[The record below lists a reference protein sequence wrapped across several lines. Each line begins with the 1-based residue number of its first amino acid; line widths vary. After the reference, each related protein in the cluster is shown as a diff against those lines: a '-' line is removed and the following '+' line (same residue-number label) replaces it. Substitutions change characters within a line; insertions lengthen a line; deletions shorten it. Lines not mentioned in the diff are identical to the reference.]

1 MKRYPYIFATAVA
14 TLLAIVVWLCIPK
27 KYTAITKLSDEYKET
42 ELAIGFNTV
51 RAHLKDA
58 LGGANT
64 GINDMEIYCRILKTE
79 DFARSI
85 AQKKIAR
92 RGNRETGRQGVQDIT
107 YGEYLNEKDTIE
119 AVLDNIN
126 YNYSNKQATL
136 AISFTDKDPLI
147 AAQMLDSV
155 TVHLQEIITHYRQSN
170 ARTALLN
177 AQTSLDAAKE
187 KYKEAQTKYNTF
199 ADSHTTLSSPIEEQE
214 EQALAKE
221 CKTAYSIY
229 DKAAVEYAR
238 QQALKQRA
246 YLSFAVIQNNTVPE
260 KANNHLMGYI
270 ISFVVISLF
279 ITFVTT
285 AFYKRRITLELK
297 GLGDFFSPLT
307 LTIAIW
313 AIILGLY
320 YALETDL
327 YPITRQFYYCFIIW
341 IPIFLICTTVI
352 YSLSSEQKPNVTAA
366 DGIDYNKYTFYTFFI
381 ISLIITPLYV
391 YRVIQIVT
399 MFGTEDLMTNI
410 RTLALYG
417 EGQGILNYS
426 VVINQALFVV
436 ALWAHPRVPTWQVV
450 ILGIACLM
458 NSLAIMEKGSMFF
471 VFVSSVFVLF
481 EKKVIKIRSILIF
494 SVIIFIVFYLFN
506 LGRAGE
512 GSDYQKEETILDF
525 FIMYVLSPPVAFC
538 QLPEEVTPQ
547 FGTNTFEVV
556 YLFLSRLGIG
566 DFIVKDKLQE
576 FVFVPVS
583 TNVYTIF
590 QPFFIDFGYRGIAVF
605 AGIYGCIIGW
615 IYRLYKNGNGVGACL
630 YTYAVYV
637 LLLQF
642 YQENVFYSLVF
653 VLQFTF
659 FIVLFTQ
666 KKIKLS
672 L

>member
-1 MKRYPYIFATAVA
+1 
-14 TLLAIVVWLCIPK
+14 
-27 KYTAITKLSDEYKET
+27 
-42 ELAIGFNTV
+42 
-51 RAHLKDA
+51 
-58 LGGANT
+58 
-64 GINDMEIYCRILKTE
+64 MEIYCKILKTE

-85 AQKKIAR
+85 SHKLVPGK
-92 RGNRETGRQGVQDIT
+92 GMT

-119 AVLDNIN
+119 SIKDNIN

-136 AISFTDKDPLI
+136 AISFTDKDPVV

-155 TVHLQEIITHYRQSN
+155 TAHLQTIITHYRQSN

-177 AQTSLDAAKE
+177 AQASVNAAKE
-187 KYKEAQTKYNTF
+187 KYKEAQAKYNTF
-199 ADSHTTLSSPIEEQE
+199 ADSHTTLSSSIEKQE

-229 DKAAVEYAR
+229 HKAAVEYAR

-246 YLSFAVIQNNTVPE
+246 YLSFAVIKNNTVPE
-260 KANNHLMGYI
+260 KPDNRLMGYI
-270 ISFVVISLF
+270 ISFVIISIF
-279 ITFVTT
+279 ITFTT
-285 AFYKRRITLELK
+285 TKLYKRRSALELK

-313 AIILGLY
+313 CLILGLY
-320 YALETDL
+320 YAMDTDL
-327 YPITRQFYYCFIIW
+327 YPITKQFYFCFLIW
-341 IPIFLICTTVI
+341 IPIFLICTSVI
-352 YSLSSEQKPNVTAA
+352 YSLSSEQRPNAVAA
-366 DGIDYNKYTFYTFFI
+366 DGIDYNKYTFYLFLL

-410 RTLALYG
+410 RTLAIYG

-436 ALWAHPRVPTWQVV
+436 ALWAHPKVPTWQVV

-494 SVIIFIVFYLFN
+494 SVILFIVFYLLN

-547 FGTNTFEVV
+547 FGTNTFEVI

-630 YTYAVYV
+630 YTYTIYV

-666 KKIKLS
+666 KRIKLS

>member
-1 MKRYPYIFATAVA
+1 MKRYPYISAIAAA
-14 TLLAIVVWLCIPK
+14 TLLAIVVWLCVPG

-58 LGGANT
+58 LGGANS
-64 GINDMEIYCRILKTE
+64 GINDMEIYCKILKTE

-85 AQKKIAR
+85 SHMQLAEKSM
-92 RGNRETGRQGVQDIT
+92 T

-119 AVLDNIN
+119 AVQDNIN

-136 AISFTDKDPLI
+136 TVSFADKDPVI

-155 TVHLQEIITHYRQSN
+155 TAHLQEIITHYRQSN
-170 ARTALLN
+170 AQAALLN
-177 AQTSLDAAKE
+177 AQANVNAAKE
-187 KYKEAQTKYNTF
+187 KYKEAQARYNTF
-199 ADSHTTLSSPIEEQE
+199 AESHTNPSSPIEEQE

-229 DKAAVEYAR
+229 HKAAVEYSR
-238 QQALKQRA
+238 QLALKQRA

-260 KANNHLMGYI
+260 KPDNRLMGYI
-270 ISFVVISLF
+270 FSFVLISIF

-285 AFYKRRITLELK
+285 SYCKRRNTFELK

-327 YPITRQFYYCFIIW
+327 YPITKQFYLCFIIW
-341 IPIFLICTTVI
+341 IPIFLICTSVI
-352 YSLSSEQKPNVTAA
+352 YALSSEQKPKTVAV
-366 DGIDYNKYTFYTFFI
+366 DGIDYNKYTFYFFFI
-381 ISLIITPLYV
+381 VSLIITPLYV

-436 ALWAHPRVPTWQVV
+436 ALWAHPKVPTWQVV

-481 EKKVIKIRSILIF
+481 EKKVIKIRSILLF
-494 SVIIFIVFYLFN
+494 SVILFIVFYLFN

-547 FGTNTFEVV
+547 FGTNTFEVI

-615 IYRLYKNGNGVGACL
+615 IYRQYKNGNGVGACL

-653 VLQFTF
+653 VLQFSF

-666 KKIKLS
+666 KRIKLS

>member
-1 MKRYPYIFATAVA
+1 MKRYPYISATAVA
-14 TLLAIVVWLCIPK
+14 TLLAIVVWLCVPK

-42 ELAIGFNTV
+42 ELAIGFNTI

-58 LGGANT
+58 LGGANS
-64 GINDMEIYCRILKTE
+64 GINDMEIYCKILKTE

-85 AQKKIAR
+85 SHKQVPGK
-92 RGNRETGRQGVQDIT
+92 GMT

-119 AVLDNIN
+119 AIQDNIN

-136 AISFTDKDPLI
+136 AISFADKDPVI

-155 TVHLQEIITHYRQSN
+155 TVHLQKIITQYRQSN
-170 ARTALLN
+170 AQTALLN
-177 AQTSLDAAKE
+177 AQASVNAAKE
-187 KYKEAQTKYNTF
+187 KYKESLAKYNTF
-199 ADSHTTLSSPIEEQE
+199 AESHTNLSSPIEEQE
-214 EQALAKE
+214 EQALANE

-229 DKAAVEYAR
+229 QKAATEYAR

-260 KANNHLMGYI
+260 KPDNRLTGYI
-270 ISFVVISLF
+270 ISFVIISIF

-285 AFYKRRITLELK
+285 SYCKRRNTFELK

-327 YPITRQFYYCFIIW
+327 YPITKQFYLCFIIW
-341 IPIFLICTTVI
+341 IPIFLICTSVI
-352 YSLSSEQKPNVTAA
+352 YALSSEQKPKTVAV
-366 DGIDYNKYTFYTFFI
+366 DGIDYNKYTFYFFFI
-381 ISLIITPLYV
+381 VSLIITPLYV

-436 ALWAHPRVPTWQVV
+436 ALWAHPKVPTWQVV

-481 EKKVIKIRSILIF
+481 EKKVIKIRSILLF
-494 SVIIFIVFYLFN
+494 SVILFIVFYLFN

-512 GSDYQKEETILDF
+512 GSDYQEEETILDF

-547 FGTNTFEVV
+547 FGTNTFEVI

-615 IYRLYKNGNGVGACL
+615 IYRQYKNGNGVGACL

-653 VLQFTF
+653 VLQFSF

-666 KKIKLS
+666 KRIKLS

>member
-1 MKRYPYIFATAVA
+1 MKRYPYISATAVA
-14 TLLAIVVWLCIPK
+14 TLLAIVVWLCVPK

-42 ELAIGFNTV
+42 ELAIGFNTI

-58 LGGANT
+58 LGGANS
-64 GINDMEIYCRILKTE
+64 GINDMEIYCKILKTE

-85 AQKKIAR
+85 SHKQVPGK
-92 RGNRETGRQGVQDIT
+92 GMT

-119 AVLDNIN
+119 AIQDNIN

-136 AISFTDKDPLI
+136 AISFADKDPVI

-155 TVHLQEIITHYRQSN
+155 TVHLQKIITQYRQSN
-170 ARTALLN
+170 AQTALLN
-177 AQTSLDAAKE
+177 AQASVNAAKE
-187 KYKEAQTKYNTF
+187 KYKESLAKYNTF
-199 ADSHTTLSSPIEEQE
+199 AESHTNLSSPIEEQE
-214 EQALAKE
+214 EQALANE

-229 DKAAVEYAR
+229 QKAATEYAR

-260 KANNHLMGYI
+260 KPDNRLTGYI
-270 ISFVVISLF
+270 ISFVIISIF

-285 AFYKRRITLELK
+285 SFYKRRNTFELK

-327 YPITRQFYYCFIIW
+327 YPITKQFYLCFIIW
-341 IPIFLICTTVI
+341 IPIFLICTSVI
-352 YSLSSEQKPNVTAA
+352 YALSSEQKPKTVAV
-366 DGIDYNKYTFYTFFI
+366 DGIDYNKYTFYFFFI
-381 ISLIITPLYV
+381 VSLIITPLYV

-436 ALWAHPRVPTWQVV
+436 ALWAHPKVPTWQVV
-450 ILGIACLM
+450 ILGVACLM

-481 EKKVIKIRSILIF
+481 EKKVIKIRSILLF
-494 SVIIFIVFYLFN
+494 SVILFIVFYLFN

-512 GSDYQKEETILDF
+512 GSDYQEEETILDF

-547 FGTNTFEVV
+547 FGTNTFEVI

-615 IYRLYKNGNGVGACL
+615 IYRQYKNGNGVGACL

-653 VLQFTF
+653 VLQFSF

-666 KKIKLS
+666 KRIKLS

>member
-1 MKRYPYIFATAVA
+1 MKRYPYIFATSVA
-14 TLLAIVVWLCIPK
+14 TLLAIVVWLCVPNQ
-27 KYTAITKLSDEYKET
+27 YTAITKLSDEYKET
-42 ELAIGFNTV
+42 ELAIGFNTI

-64 GINDMEIYCRILKTE
+64 GINDMEIYCKILKTE

-85 AQKKIAR
+85 SHKLVPGK
-92 RGNRETGRQGVQDIT
+92 GTT

-119 AVLDNIN
+119 SIKDNIN

-136 AISFTDKDPLI
+136 AISFTDKDPVV
-147 AAQMLDSV
+147 AAQMLDSA
-155 TVHLQEIITHYRQSN
+155 TAHLQTIITHYRQSN

-177 AQTSLDAAKE
+177 AQVSVNAAKE
-187 KYKEAQTKYNTF
+187 KYKEAQAKYNTF
-199 ADSHTTLSSPIEEQE
+199 ADSHTTLSSSIEKQE

-229 DKAAVEYAR
+229 HKAAVEYAR

-246 YLSFAVIQNNTVPE
+246 YLSFAVIKNNTVPE
-260 KANNHLMGYI
+260 KPDNRLIGYI
-270 ISFVVISLF
+270 ISFVIILIF
-279 ITFVTT
+279 ITFTT
-285 AFYKRRITLELK
+285 TKLYKRRSALELK

-313 AIILGLY
+313 CLILGLY
-320 YALETDL
+320 YAMDTDL
-327 YPITRQFYYCFIIW
+327 YPITKQFYFCFLIW
-341 IPIFLICTTVI
+341 IPIFLICTSVI
-352 YSLSSEQKPNVTAA
+352 YTLSSEQRPNAVAA
-366 DGIDYNKYTFYTFFI
+366 DGIDYNKSTFYLFFL

-410 RTLALYG
+410 RTLAIYG

-436 ALWAHPRVPTWQVV
+436 ALWAHPKVPTWQVV

-494 SVIIFIVFYLFN
+494 SVILFIVFYLLN

-547 FGTNTFEVV
+547 FGTNTFEVI
-556 YLFLSRLGIG
+556 YLLLSRLGIG

-576 FVFVPVS
+576 FVFVPIS

-630 YTYAVYV
+630 YTYTIYV

-666 KKIKLS
+666 KRIKLS

>member
-1 MKRYPYIFATAVA
+1 MKRYPYISAIAAA
-14 TLLAIVVWLCIPK
+14 TLLAIVVWLCVPG

-58 LGGANT
+58 LGGANS
-64 GINDMEIYCRILKTE
+64 GINDMEIYCKILKTE

-85 AQKKIAR
+85 SHMQLAEKSM
-92 RGNRETGRQGVQDIT
+92 T

-119 AVLDNIN
+119 AIQDNIN

-136 AISFTDKDPLI
+136 TVSFADKDPVI

-155 TVHLQEIITHYRQSN
+155 TAHLQEIITHYRQSN
-170 ARTALLN
+170 AQAALLN
-177 AQTSLDAAKE
+177 AQANVNAAKE
-187 KYKEAQTKYNTF
+187 KYKEAQARYNTF
-199 ADSHTTLSSPIEEQE
+199 AESHTNPSSPIEEQE

-229 DKAAVEYAR
+229 HKAAVEYSR
-238 QQALKQRA
+238 QLALKQRA

-260 KANNHLMGYI
+260 KPDNRLMGYI
-270 ISFVVISLF
+270 FSFVLISIF

-285 AFYKRRITLELK
+285 SYCKRRNTFELK

-327 YPITRQFYYCFIIW
+327 YPITKQFYLCFIIW
-341 IPIFLICTTVI
+341 IPIFLICTSVI
-352 YSLSSEQKPNVTAA
+352 YALSSEQKPKTVAVN
-366 DGIDYNKYTFYTFFI
+366 GIDYNKYTFYFFFI
-381 ISLIITPLYV
+381 VSLIITPLYV

-436 ALWAHPRVPTWQVV
+436 ALWAHPKVPTWQVV

-481 EKKVIKIRSILIF
+481 EKKVIKIRSILLF
-494 SVIIFIVFYLFN
+494 SVILFIVFYLFN

-547 FGTNTFEVV
+547 FGTNTFEVI

-615 IYRLYKNGNGVGACL
+615 IYRQYKNGNGVGACL

-653 VLQFTF
+653 VLQFSF

-666 KKIKLS
+666 KRIKLS

>member
-1 MKRYPYIFATAVA
+1 MKRYPYISAIAAA
-14 TLLAIVVWLCIPK
+14 TLLAIVVWLCVPG

-58 LGGANT
+58 LGGANS
-64 GINDMEIYCRILKTE
+64 GINDMEIYCKILKTE

-85 AQKKIAR
+85 SHMQLAEKSM
-92 RGNRETGRQGVQDIT
+92 T

-119 AVLDNIN
+119 AVQDNIN

-136 AISFTDKDPLI
+136 TVSFADKDPVI

-155 TVHLQEIITHYRQSN
+155 TAHLQEIITHYRQSN
-170 ARTALLN
+170 AQAALLN
-177 AQTSLDAAKE
+177 AQANVNAAKE
-187 KYKEAQTKYNTF
+187 KYKEAQARYNTF
-199 ADSHTTLSSPIEEQE
+199 AESHTNPSSPIEEQE

-229 DKAAVEYAR
+229 HKAAVEYSR
-238 QQALKQRA
+238 QLALKQRA

-260 KANNHLMGYI
+260 KPDNRLMGYI
-270 ISFVVISLF
+270 FSFVLISIF

-285 AFYKRRITLELK
+285 SYCKRRNTFELK

-327 YPITRQFYYCFIIW
+327 YPITKQFYLCFIIW
-341 IPIFLICTTVI
+341 IPIFLICTSVI
-352 YSLSSEQKPNVTAA
+352 YALSSEQKPKTVAV
-366 DGIDYNKYTFYTFFI
+366 DGIDYNKYTFYFFFI
-381 ISLIITPLYV
+381 VSLIITPLYV

-436 ALWAHPRVPTWQVV
+436 ALWAHPKVPTWQVV

-481 EKKVIKIRSILIF
+481 EKKVIKIRSILLF
-494 SVIIFIVFYLFN
+494 SVILFIVFYLFN

-547 FGTNTFEVV
+547 FGTNTFEVI

-615 IYRLYKNGNGVGACL
+615 IYRQYKNGNGVGACL

-666 KKIKLS
+666 KRIKLS

>member
-1 MKRYPYIFATAVA
+1 LKRYPYISATAVA
-14 TLLAIVVWLCIPK
+14 TLLAIVVWLCVPK

-42 ELAIGFNTV
+42 ELAIGFNTI

-58 LGGANT
+58 LGGANS
-64 GINDMEIYCRILKTE
+64 GINDMEIYCKILKTE

-85 AQKKIAR
+85 SHMQLAEKSM
-92 RGNRETGRQGVQDIT
+92 T

-119 AVLDNIN
+119 AVQDNIN

-136 AISFTDKDPLI
+136 TVSFADKDPVI

-155 TVHLQEIITHYRQSN
+155 TAHLQEIITHYRQSN
-170 ARTALLN
+170 AQAALLN
-177 AQTSLDAAKE
+177 AQANVNAAKE
-187 KYKEAQTKYNTF
+187 KYKEAQARYNTF
-199 ADSHTTLSSPIEEQE
+199 AESHTNPSSPIEEQE

-229 DKAAVEYAR
+229 HKAAVEYSR
-238 QQALKQRA
+238 QLALKQRA

-260 KANNHLMGYI
+260 KPDNRLMGYI
-270 ISFVVISLF
+270 FSFVLISIF

-285 AFYKRRITLELK
+285 SYCKRRNTFELK

-327 YPITRQFYYCFIIW
+327 YPITKQFYLCFIIW
-341 IPIFLICTTVI
+341 IPIFLICTSVI
-352 YSLSSEQKPNVTAA
+352 YALSSEQKPKTVAV
-366 DGIDYNKYTFYTFFI
+366 DGIDYNKYTFYFFFI
-381 ISLIITPLYV
+381 VSLIITPLYV

-436 ALWAHPRVPTWQVV
+436 ALWAHPKVPTWQVV

-481 EKKVIKIRSILIF
+481 EKKVIKIRSILLF
-494 SVIIFIVFYLFN
+494 SVILFIVFYLFN

-512 GSDYQKEETILDF
+512 GSDYQEEETILDF

-547 FGTNTFEVV
+547 FGTNTFEVI

-615 IYRLYKNGNGVGACL
+615 IYRQYKNGNGVGACL

-653 VLQFTF
+653 VLQFSF

-666 KKIKLS
+666 KRIKLS

>member
-1 MKRYPYIFATAVA
+1 
-14 TLLAIVVWLCIPK
+14 
-27 KYTAITKLSDEYKET
+27 
-42 ELAIGFNTV
+42 
-51 RAHLKDA
+51 
-58 LGGANT
+58 
-64 GINDMEIYCRILKTE
+64 MEIYCKILKTE

-85 AQKKIAR
+85 SHKLVPGK
-92 RGNRETGRQGVQDIT
+92 GMT

-119 AVLDNIN
+119 SIKDNIN

-136 AISFTDKDPLI
+136 AISFTDKDPVV

-155 TVHLQEIITHYRQSN
+155 TAHLQTIITHYRQSN

-177 AQTSLDAAKE
+177 AQASVNAAKE
-187 KYKEAQTKYNTF
+187 KYKEAQAKYNTF
-199 ADSHTTLSSPIEEQE
+199 ADSHTTLSSSIEKQE

-229 DKAAVEYAR
+229 HKAAVEYAR

-246 YLSFAVIQNNTVPE
+246 YLSFAVIKNNTVPE
-260 KANNHLMGYI
+260 KPDNRLIGYI
-270 ISFVVISLF
+270 ISFVIISIF
-279 ITFVTT
+279 ITFTT
-285 AFYKRRITLELK
+285 TKLYKRRSALELK

-313 AIILGLY
+313 CLILGLY
-320 YALETDL
+320 YAMDTDL
-327 YPITRQFYYCFIIW
+327 YPITKQFYFCFLIW
-341 IPIFLICTTVI
+341 IPIFLICTSVI
-352 YSLSSEQKPNVTAA
+352 YTLSSEQKPNAVAA
-366 DGIDYNKYTFYTFFI
+366 ESIDFNKSTFYLFFL

-410 RTLALYG
+410 RTLAIYG

-436 ALWAHPRVPTWQVV
+436 ALWAHPKVPTWQVV

-494 SVIIFIVFYLFN
+494 SVILFIVFYLLN

-547 FGTNTFEVV
+547 FGTNTFEVI

-630 YTYAVYV
+630 YTYTIYV

-666 KKIKLS
+666 KRIKLS

>member
-1 MKRYPYIFATAVA
+1 MKRYPYISATAVA
-14 TLLAIVVWLCIPK
+14 TLLAIVVWLCVPK

-42 ELAIGFNTV
+42 ELAIGFNTI

-58 LGGANT
+58 LGGANS
-64 GINDMEIYCRILKTE
+64 GINDMEIYCKILKTE

-85 AQKKIAR
+85 SHMQLAEKSM
-92 RGNRETGRQGVQDIT
+92 T

-119 AVLDNIN
+119 AVQDNIN

-136 AISFTDKDPLI
+136 TVSFADKDPVI

-155 TVHLQEIITHYRQSN
+155 TAHLQEIITHYRQSN
-170 ARTALLN
+170 AQAALLN
-177 AQTSLDAAKE
+177 AQANVNAAKE
-187 KYKEAQTKYNTF
+187 KYKEAQARYNTF
-199 ADSHTTLSSPIEEQE
+199 AESHTNPSSPIEEQE

-229 DKAAVEYAR
+229 HKAAVEYSR
-238 QQALKQRA
+238 QLALKQRA

-260 KANNHLMGYI
+260 KPDNRLMGYI
-270 ISFVVISLF
+270 FSFVLISIF

-285 AFYKRRITLELK
+285 SYCKRRNTFELK

-327 YPITRQFYYCFIIW
+327 YPITKQFYLCFIIW
-341 IPIFLICTTVI
+341 IPIFLICTSVI
-352 YSLSSEQKPNVTAA
+352 YALSSEQKPKTVAV
-366 DGIDYNKYTFYTFFI
+366 DGIDYNKYTFYFFFI
-381 ISLIITPLYV
+381 VSLIITPLYV

-436 ALWAHPRVPTWQVV
+436 ALWAHPKVPTWQVV

-481 EKKVIKIRSILIF
+481 EKKVIKIRSILLF
-494 SVIIFIVFYLFN
+494 SVILFIVFYLFN

-547 FGTNTFEVV
+547 FGTNTFEVI

-615 IYRLYKNGNGVGACL
+615 IYRQYKNGNGVGACL

-653 VLQFTF
+653 VLQFSF

-666 KKIKLS
+666 KRIKLS

>member
-1 MKRYPYIFATAVA
+1 MRRHPYIFAIAVA
-14 TLLAIVVWLCIPK
+14 TLLAIVVWLCVPK
-27 KYTAITKLSDEYKET
+27 KYTAITKLCDEYKET
-42 ELAIGFNTV
+42 ELAIGFNTI

-58 LGGANT
+58 LGGANS
-64 GINDMEIYCRILKTE
+64 GINDMEIYCKILETE
-79 DFARSI
+79 DFARTISHK
-85 AQKKIAR
+85 QVPGK
-92 RGNRETGRQGVQDIT
+92 GMS

-119 AVLDNIN
+119 TIQDNII
-126 YNYSNKQATL
+126 YNYSNKQSTL
-136 AISFTDKDPLI
+136 TISFADKGPVV

-155 TVHLQEIITHYRQSN
+155 TVQLQDIITNYRQSN
-170 ARTALLN
+170 AQAALLN
-177 AQTSLDAAKE
+177 AQNNVNAAKE
-187 KYKEAQTKYNTF
+187 KYKEAQAKYNIF
-199 ADSHTTLSSPIEEQE
+199 SESHTALSSPIEKQE
-214 EQALAKE
+214 EEALAKE
-221 CKTAYSIY
+221 CKTAYNIY
-229 DKAAVEYAR
+229 HKAAVEYAR

-260 KANNHLMGYI
+260 KPDNRMMGYI
-270 ISFVVISLF
+270 ISFVIISIFL
-279 ITFVTT
+279 TFVTT
-285 AFYKRRITLELK
+285 SFYKRRNAFEFN
-297 GLGDFFSPLT
+297 GLGGFFSPLT

-313 AIILGLY
+313 ALILGLY
-320 YALETDL
+320 YALDTDL
-327 YPITRQFYYCFIIW
+327 YPITKQFYICFIIW
-341 IPIFLICTTVI
+341 IPIFLICTAVI
-352 YSLSSEQKPNVTAA
+352 YSLCSEKKPNTVAA
-366 DGIDYNKYTFYTFFI
+366 YGIDYNKYAFYFFFI
-381 ISLIITPLYV
+381 VSLIITPLYV

-436 ALWAHPRVPTWQVV
+436 ALWAHPKVPTWQVV
-450 ILGIACLM
+450 ILGVACLM

-471 VFVSSVFVLF
+471 VFVSSIFVLF

-494 SVIIFIVFYLFN
+494 SVILFIVFYLFN

-512 GSDYQKEETILDF
+512 GSDYQKEETIMDF

-547 FGTNTFEVV
+547 FGTNTFEVI

-615 IYRLYKNGNGVGACL
+615 IYRLYKNGNEVGACL

-666 KKIKLS
+666 KRIKLS

>member
-1 MKRYPYIFATAVA
+1 MKRYPYISATAVA
-14 TLLAIVVWLCIPK
+14 TLLAIVVWLCVPK

-42 ELAIGFNTV
+42 ELAIGFNTI

-58 LGGANT
+58 LGGANS
-64 GINDMEIYCRILKTE
+64 GINDMEIYCKILKTE

-85 AQKKIAR
+85 SHMQLAEKSM
-92 RGNRETGRQGVQDIT
+92 T

-119 AVLDNIN
+119 AVQDNIN

-136 AISFTDKDPLI
+136 TVSFADKDPVI

-155 TVHLQEIITHYRQSN
+155 TAHLQEIITHYRQSN
-170 ARTALLN
+170 AQAALLN
-177 AQTSLDAAKE
+177 AQANVNAAKE
-187 KYKEAQTKYNTF
+187 KYKEAQARYNTF
-199 ADSHTTLSSPIEEQE
+199 AESHTNPSSPIEEQE

-229 DKAAVEYAR
+229 HKAAVEYSR
-238 QQALKQRA
+238 QLALKQRA

-260 KANNHLMGYI
+260 KPDNRLMGYI
-270 ISFVVISLF
+270 FSFVLISIF

-285 AFYKRRITLELK
+285 SYCKRRNTFELK

-327 YPITRQFYYCFIIW
+327 YPITKQFYLCFIIW
-341 IPIFLICTTVI
+341 IPIFLICTSVI
-352 YSLSSEQKPNVTAA
+352 YALSSEQKPKTVAV
-366 DGIDYNKYTFYTFFI
+366 DGIDYNKYTFYFFFI
-381 ISLIITPLYV
+381 VSLIITPLYV

-436 ALWAHPRVPTWQVV
+436 ALWAHPKVPTWQVV

-481 EKKVIKIRSILIF
+481 EKKVIKIRSILLF
-494 SVIIFIVFYLFN
+494 SVILFIVFYLFN

-512 GSDYQKEETILDF
+512 GSDYQEEETILDF

-547 FGTNTFEVV
+547 FGTNTFEVI

-615 IYRLYKNGNGVGACL
+615 IYRQYKNGNGVGACL

-653 VLQFTF
+653 VLQFSF

-666 KKIKLS
+666 KRIKLS

>member
-1 MKRYPYIFATAVA
+1 MKRYPYISAIAAA
-14 TLLAIVVWLCIPK
+14 TLLAIVVWLCVPK

-58 LGGANT
+58 LGGANS
-64 GINDMEIYCRILKTE
+64 GINDMEIYCKILKTE

-85 AQKKIAR
+85 SHMQLAEKSM
-92 RGNRETGRQGVQDIT
+92 T

-119 AVLDNIN
+119 AVQDNIN

-136 AISFTDKDPLI
+136 TVSFADKDPVI

-155 TVHLQEIITHYRQSN
+155 TAHLQEIITHYRQSN
-170 ARTALLN
+170 AQAALLN
-177 AQTSLDAAKE
+177 AQANVNAAKE
-187 KYKEAQTKYNTF
+187 KYKEAQARYNTF
-199 ADSHTTLSSPIEEQE
+199 AESHTNPSSPIEEQE

-229 DKAAVEYAR
+229 HKAAVEYSR
-238 QQALKQRA
+238 QLALKQRA

-260 KANNHLMGYI
+260 KPDNRLMGYI
-270 ISFVVISLF
+270 FSFVLISIF

-285 AFYKRRITLELK
+285 SYCKRRNTFELK

-327 YPITRQFYYCFIIW
+327 YPITKQFYLCFIIW
-341 IPIFLICTTVI
+341 IPIFLICTSVI
-352 YSLSSEQKPNVTAA
+352 YALSSEQKPKTVAV
-366 DGIDYNKYTFYTFFI
+366 DGIDYNKYTFYFFFI
-381 ISLIITPLYV
+381 VSLIITPLYV

-436 ALWAHPRVPTWQVV
+436 ALWAHPKVPTWQVV

-481 EKKVIKIRSILIF
+481 EKKVIKIRSILLF
-494 SVIIFIVFYLFN
+494 SVILFIVFYLFN

-512 GSDYQKEETILDF
+512 GSDYQEEETILDF

-547 FGTNTFEVV
+547 FGTNTFEVI

-615 IYRLYKNGNGVGACL
+615 IYRQYKNGNGVGACL

-666 KKIKLS
+666 KRIKLS

>member
-1 MKRYPYIFATAVA
+1 MKRYPYISAIAAA
-14 TLLAIVVWLCIPK
+14 TLLAIVVWLCVPG

-58 LGGANT
+58 LGGANS
-64 GINDMEIYCRILKTE
+64 GINDMEIYCKILKTE

-85 AQKKIAR
+85 SHMQLAEKSM
-92 RGNRETGRQGVQDIT
+92 T

-119 AVLDNIN
+119 AVQDNIN

-136 AISFTDKDPLI
+136 TVSFADKDPVI

-155 TVHLQEIITHYRQSN
+155 TAHLQEIITHYRQSN
-170 ARTALLN
+170 AQAALLN
-177 AQTSLDAAKE
+177 AQANVNAAKE
-187 KYKEAQTKYNTF
+187 KYKEAQARYNTF
-199 ADSHTTLSSPIEEQE
+199 AESHTNPSSPIEEQE

-229 DKAAVEYAR
+229 HKAAVEYSR
-238 QQALKQRA
+238 QLALKQRA

-260 KANNHLMGYI
+260 KPDNRLMGYI
-270 ISFVVISLF
+270 FSFVLISIF

-285 AFYKRRITLELK
+285 SYCKRRNTFELK

-327 YPITRQFYYCFIIW
+327 YPITKQFYLCFIIW
-341 IPIFLICTTVI
+341 IPIFLICTSVI
-352 YSLSSEQKPNVTAA
+352 YALSSEQKPKTVAV
-366 DGIDYNKYTFYTFFI
+366 DGIDYNKYTFYFFFI
-381 ISLIITPLYV
+381 VSLIITPLYV

-436 ALWAHPRVPTWQVV
+436 ALWAHPKVPTWQVV

-481 EKKVIKIRSILIF
+481 EKKVIKIRSILLF
-494 SVIIFIVFYLFN
+494 SVILFIVFYLFN

-512 GSDYQKEETILDF
+512 GSDYQKEETMLDF

-538 QLPEEVTPQ
+538 QLPEEVAPQ
-547 FGTNTFEVV
+547 FGTNTFEVI

-590 QPFFIDFGYRGIAVF
+590 QPFFIDFGYRGTAVF

-615 IYRLYKNGNGVGACL
+615 IYRQYKNGNGVGACL

-666 KKIKLS
+666 KRIKLS

>member
-1 MKRYPYIFATAVA
+1 MKRYPYIFATSVA
-14 TLLAIVVWLCIPK
+14 TLLAIVVWLCVPNQ
-27 KYTAITKLSDEYKET
+27 YTAITKLSDEYKET
-42 ELAIGFNTV
+42 ELAIGFNTI

-64 GINDMEIYCRILKTE
+64 GINDMEIYCKILKTE

-85 AQKKIAR
+85 SHKLVPGK
-92 RGNRETGRQGVQDIT
+92 GTT

-119 AVLDNIN
+119 SIKDNIN

-136 AISFTDKDPLI
+136 AISFTDKDPVV
-147 AAQMLDSV
+147 AAHMLDSA
-155 TVHLQEIITHYRQSN
+155 TAHLQTIITHYRQSN

-177 AQTSLDAAKE
+177 AQVSVNAAKE
-187 KYKEAQTKYNTF
+187 KYKEAQAKYNTF
-199 ADSHTTLSSPIEEQE
+199 ADSHTTLSSSIEKQE

-229 DKAAVEYAR
+229 HKAAVEYAR

-246 YLSFAVIQNNTVPE
+246 YLSFAVIKNNTVPE
-260 KANNHLMGYI
+260 KPDNRLIGYI
-270 ISFVVISLF
+270 ISFVIISIF
-279 ITFVTT
+279 ITFTT
-285 AFYKRRITLELK
+285 TKLYKRRSALELK

-313 AIILGLY
+313 CLILGLY
-320 YALETDL
+320 YAMDTDL
-327 YPITRQFYYCFIIW
+327 YPITKQFYFCFLIW
-341 IPIFLICTTVI
+341 IPIFLICTSVI
-352 YSLSSEQKPNVTAA
+352 YSLSSEQRPNAVAA
-366 DGIDYNKYTFYTFFI
+366 DGIDYNKYTFYLFLL

-410 RTLALYG
+410 RTLAIYG

-436 ALWAHPRVPTWQVV
+436 ALWAHPKVPTWQVV

-494 SVIIFIVFYLFN
+494 SVILFIVFYLLN

-547 FGTNTFEVV
+547 FGTNTFEVI
-556 YLFLSRLGIG
+556 YLLLSRLGIG

-576 FVFVPVS
+576 FVFVPIS

-630 YTYAVYV
+630 YTYTIYV

-666 KKIKLS
+666 KRIKLS